1 MHLFSKYLPQYGYFF
16 NLPYNLRMTK
26 AQLIKKAGAVKH
38 LAALLGI
45 SKAAISQWVEIPEQR
60 IWQLKVMRPEWFL

>member
-1 MHLFSKYLPQYGYFF
+1 M
-16 NLPYNLRMTK
+16 PYNLRMTK